1 MMLSRVHILA
11 LTLKIM
17 ILILNLKLEILWEYQ
32 KIKTVLQKAT
42 LHIGQKKK
50 FFFENTVPWTN
61 VIEECNSEETA
72 GMIFEKELQKTNQ
85 TEFRI

>member
-32 KIKTVLQKAT
+32 NIKTVLQKAT

-50 FFFENTVPWTN
+50 FLLKNLK
-61 VIEECNSEETA
+61 ILYH
-72 GMIFEKELQKTNQ
+72 GQM
-85 TEFRI
+85 